1 MQGNWKYALIIC
13 VVVLGGL
20 FELMKSTDFADNQ
33 AALTPSELKAL
44 DFQPYA
50 RKSGDTQVSEGQK
63 TINRLEAMRARAL
76 QARQQ
81 NGGHQ
86 YPQEHSFHQIP
97 PAPPAAKKPGKV
109 STVKN
114 KKKKKNAKSPH
125 KKKTDEEKPPVAKK
139 DAKKMGDEA
148 VEEKTEDNDIFAGSG
163 NSTPEPVL
171 PPIGVG
177 AGEDKE
183 EVPNADEWVR
193 RVLARPSLAE
203 TTEMIKYYQSNL
215 ITAEVFYY
223 VVEQMLSDS
232 QERMRELGIMA
243 GNATPSYRSFT
254 LLAQFLQD
262 EPFGSS
268 VRTKAN
274 QALDRYTQ
282 LAYLNVLESVM
293 RSQENPGIREKALS
307 LLVDSARKNLAAAA
321 NNPPPPGPTGQSTTS
336 PLVKRYSDILNVLEQ
351 MLGSGTEPAQ
361 VSTALQNAVDGLKGI
376 LNA

>member
-1 MQGNWKYALIIC
+1 MQGNWKYVVIIC

-20 FELMKSTDFADNQ
+20 FELMKSADFADNQ
-33 AALTPSELKAL
+33 ANLTPAELKAL

-50 RKSGDTQVSEGQK
+50 RKSGDSQVNEGQK
-63 TINRLEAMRARAL
+63 TIKRLEEIRTRAL

-81 NGGHQ
+81 NTDHQ
-86 YPQEHSFHQIP
+86 FPQEHSFNQIP
-97 PAPPAAKKPGKV
+97 PAPPAPKKPGKV

-114 KKKKKNAKSPH
+114 KKKKKTAKNPH

-139 DAKKMGDEA
+139 DDKKKD
-148 VEEKTEDNDIFAGSG
+148 EEKPEETTEDTDFFAGGG
-163 NSTPEPVL
+163 NSTPDPVI
-171 PPIGVG
+171 PPVGVG
-177 AGEDKE
+177 ADPNKE

-193 RVLARPSLAE
+193 RVLARPSLEE

-223 VVEQMLSDS
+223 VVEQMFADS

-254 LLAQFLQD
+254 ILAQFLQD

-268 VRTKAN
+268 LRTKAN

-293 RSQENPGIREKALS
+293 RSQESPGIREKALS

-321 NNPPPPGPTGQSTTS
+321 NNPPPPGPTGQSTGS
-336 PLVKRYSDILNVLEQ
+336 PLVKRYSDILNTLEQ

-376 LNA
+376 LSA